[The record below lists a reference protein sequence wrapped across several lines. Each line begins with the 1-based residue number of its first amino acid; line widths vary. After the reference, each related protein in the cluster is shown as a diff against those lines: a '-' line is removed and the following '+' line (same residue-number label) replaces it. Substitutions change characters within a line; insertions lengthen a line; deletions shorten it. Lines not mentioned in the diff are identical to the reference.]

1 VLANFLI
8 GLREGLEAT
17 LVVSILIA
25 YLVKTDRRDRLAPVW
40 VGVGAAVALS
50 LGIGA
55 ILTFGSSQLSFQ
67 AQEGFGGAMSFVAVI
82 FVTFMIFWMRRAA
95 RSMKGE
101 LQGQLDKAIAMGT
114 GALVATAFVA
124 VAREGI
130 ETALFVWPAVQAA
143 GSGWQPLAGVLL
155 GLGLAAFIG
164 YLLYRRAISFNLGRF
179 FTWTG
184 AGLVVVAGGVLAYGI
199 NEFQAVGWLPGRDS
213 IAFDMSAVIAPDGVI
228 GTLLRGIL
236 NLHPT
241 TSWAQAIA
249 WLLYVV
255 PVMILFL
262 RPQRSRPAPATPAAI
277 ATPATSP
284 APSTGHART

>member
-40 VGVGAAVALS
+40 AGIGAAVALS
-50 LGIGA
+50 LAIGA
-55 ILTFGSSQLSFQ
+55 VLTFGSQALTFE
-67 AQEGFGGAMSFVAVI
+67 AQEGFGGAMSFVAVV
-82 FVTFMIFWMRRAA
+82 FVTFMIFWMRRASG
-95 RSMKGE
+95 SMKGH
-101 LQGQLDKAIAMGT
+101 LQGQLDKAISMGT
-114 GALVATAFVA
+114 GALVVTAFVA

-130 ETALFVWPAVQAA
+130 ETALFVWPAVEAA
-143 GSGWQPLAGVLL
+143 GSGWEPLAGVFL
-155 GLGLAAFIG
+155 GLGLAVTIG
-164 YLLYRRAISFNLGRF
+164 YLLYRRAISFNLGNF

-199 NEFQAVGWLPGRDS
+199 NEFQAIGLLPGKDAT
-213 IAFDMSAVIAPDGVI
+213 AFDLSGVIAPDGLL
-228 GTLLRGIL
+228 GTLLRGIF

-249 WLLYVV
+249 WLLYVI

-262 RPQRSRPAPATPAAI
+262 RPQRPATAVVQPKESVTA
-277 ATPATSP
+277 S
-284 APSTGHART
+284 